1 LAFMLIL
8 FAFSGHEPEHRSA
21 FQADL
26 QRAGV

>member
-1 LAFMLIL
+1 MLIL